1 MDVNVDKIIQ
11 ITTNAVPLKA
21 VFGDGSVT
29 PVVGLALV
37 QSKVVANDNSK
48 TELKMNLPGG
58 IAIFNELMVICEQVE
73 GFIGYAADDAEA
85 KDIYERWYKNQQ
97 RQQEQAAD

>member
-1 MDVNVDKIIQ
+1 MDVDKIIQ
-11 ITTNAVPLKA
+11 ITTNAVPLRA

-37 QSKVVANDNSK
+37 QSKVVANDKSN

-73 GFIGYAADDAEA
+73 GFIGYAADEAEA
-85 KDIYERWYKNQQ
+85 KDIYERWYKDNNQR
-97 RQQEQAAD
+97 RQESD